1 MTSHLQSS
9 PQPISLLFS
18 SYFFFIYFLQSFFFS
33 FFIELENLFNAINAP
48 DDGGE
53 EKVEETR
60 SLKPVR
66 IPINL
71 LTLVSLFLKGLERF
85 PGCVF
90 IYLCF
95 EGKMTGYKFFS
106 LYLNASFHK
115 TELPTP
121 TPFPLSFFN
130 SRLDFSN
137 GLQEL

>member
-9 PQPISLLFS
+9 PRSISLLFP
-18 SYFFFIYFLQSFFFS
+18 SYFFFIYFLHFFV
-33 FFIELENLFNAINAP
+33 IELENLFNAINAP

-71 LTLVSLFLKGLERF
+71 LTLVLLFLKGLERF
-85 PGCVF
+85 AGRVF

-95 EGKMTGYKFFS
+95 EGKMST
-106 LYLNASFHK
+106 SF
-115 TELPTP
+115 LVYI
-121 TPFPLSFFN
+121 
-130 SRLDFSN
+130 
-137 GLQEL
+137 

>member
-9 PQPISLLFS
+9 PQPISLPFS
-18 SYFFFIYFLQSFFFS
+18 SYFFFTYFLQFFI
-33 FFIELENLFNAINAP
+33 FFLIFYIELENLFNAINAP

-71 LTLVSLFLKGLERF
+71 LTLVLPFLKGLERF
-85 PGCVF
+85 PGRVF

-95 EGKMTGYKFFS
+95 EGKMS
-106 LYLNASFHK
+106 ISF
-115 TELPTP
+115 
-121 TPFPLSFFN
+121 
-130 SRLDFSN
+130 
-137 GLQEL
+137 